1 MNIVLSIA
9 GSPGRGGVSAGLQRH
24 HEVGIEL
31 APNVADARAN
41 VLTLAGANHAAVRLY
56 ATARAQ
62 SRRFGMRWPTEK
74 LTQKLSEQARSA
86 LSNADLQ
93 REQREGVRLSLSD
106 LDTVGLADE
115 RIDLAGS

>member
-1 MNIVLSIA
+1 VLGDVRLAMTWSD
-9 GSPGRGGVSAGLQRH
+9 RTLQRH

-31 APNVADARAN
+31 APNVAEARAN
-41 VLTLAGANHAAVRLY
+41 VLALAGANHAAVRLY

-74 LTQKLSEQARSA
+74 LAQKLSEQARSA

>member
-1 MNIVLSIA
+1 
-9 GSPGRGGVSAGLQRH
+9 
-24 HEVGIEL
+24 
-31 APNVADARAN
+31 
-41 VLTLAGANHAAVRLY
+41 
-56 ATARAQ
+56 
-62 SRRFGMRWPTEK
+62 MRWPTEK
-74 LTQKLSEQARSA
+74 LAQKLSEQARSA